1 MSHKMFYPF
10 LRLLLVIIL
19 SVLVFLI
26 VKYTFLYLYPF
37 LIAIFI
43 SYIMQK
49 PILFFEGNMH
59 LPRIWAWFLVFI
71 TGMCGIFIFIIFLT
85 TELIQG
91 TTFLAER
98 IPAYFHFFASFI
110 EDVFRTTLLPLY
122 HKFVSLFQSLS
133 NSHQELIMDEVNKFT
148 DDLAANGASFIHQTL
163 LKFPS
168 FLALVPGSLTIILFI
183 TMATIFISKDWDQL
197 HRVYEKIMPK
207 KVNHTMQRV
216 FHQFKQTFIGY
227 IRSQLILVFITSC
240 IIYIGLLLL
249 KIEHALTVAILTS
262 FVDFLP
268 FIGTGIVFIPWI
280 MYLFFTDNY
289 TLTIFIS
296 LLYMIVIVQRQLS
309 EPKIVSSS
317 IGLPPIVTLICLFL
331 AWQFWGLLGI
341 FIAPLILIILTTLIR
356 AGVFT
361 QIWTFIK
368 GP

>member
-183 TMATIFISKDWDQL
+183 IMATIFISKDWDQL

>member
-1 MSHKMFYPF
+1 
-10 LRLLLVIIL
+10 
-19 SVLVFLI
+19 
-26 VKYTFLYLYPF
+26 
-37 LIAIFI
+37 
-43 SYIMQK
+43 
-49 PILFFEGNMH
+49 
-59 LPRIWAWFLVFI
+59 
-71 TGMCGIFIFIIFLT
+71 
-85 TELIQG
+85 
-91 TTFLAER
+91 
-98 IPAYFHFFASFI
+98 
-110 EDVFRTTLLPLY
+110 
-122 HKFVSLFQSLS
+122 
-133 NSHQELIMDEVNKFT
+133 SHQELIMDEVNKFT

-183 TMATIFISKDWDQL
+183 IMATIFISKDWDQL